1 LQYKN
6 IKPDLERT
14 GCTPD
19 KYAAHL
25 SGQEQTLAKGP
36 SFKGF
41 VICKGGPLAKTIT
54 GKNVSNHTSIF
65 DKVIR
70 YNDAETVRGL
80 GLYPYFREIE
90 SGQDTE
96 VIIQGKKVLMLGSN
110 SYLGLTNDPRVKK
123 AAIDAIEKYGTGCA
137 GSRFL
142 NGSLDIHTA
151 LEERLA
157 AFVDKEAAVVFSTG
171 FMANLGFIAAVVQ
184 RGDYILA
191 DRLDHASII
200 DGANLSFGRL
210 KRFEHNDPSSLE
222 AVLKSIPLE
231 AGKLIVIDGI
241 FSMDGD
247 IADLPRIV
255 PLAEKYNTAVMVD
268 DAHSL
273 GVIGPRGEGTAAHF
287 GLQDRIDAIMG
298 TFSKSLATVGGFI
311 AGNAKLIDF
320 LRHTS
325 RALMFSASLP
335 PASVAAVMK
344 SLDIIEQEPE
354 RREAL
359 WENTTAMAEGL
370 VDLGYDIG
378 SSNTPVIPI
387 LIGGMKKTFRMCIRL
402 QEEGVFVN
410 PVVPP
415 AVPQNRSLI
424 RISLMAT
431 HTRQQIDM
439 ALSYLKKVGR
449 ELNVI

>member
-1 LQYKN
+1 M
-6 IKPDLERT
+6 
-14 GCTPD
+14 
-19 KYAAHL
+19 
-25 SGQEQTLAKGP
+25 
-36 SFKGF
+36 
-41 VICKGGPLAKTIT
+41 KTIT
-54 GKNVSNHTSIF
+54 GKNVNNHTSIF
-65 DKVIR
+65 DKVVR
-70 YNDAETVRGL
+70 YNDAETVRRL

-90 SGQDTE
+90 SAQDTE

-110 SYLGLTNDPRVKK
+110 SYLGLTSDPRVKK

-157 AFVDKEAAVVFSTG
+157 AFVDKETAIIFSTG

-268 DAHSL
+268 DAHAL

-287 GLQDRIDAIMG
+287 GLQDKIDAIMG

-335 PASVAAVMK
+335 PASVAVVMK

-359 WENTTAMAEGL
+359 WENTKAMAEGL
-370 VDLGYDIG
+370 LDLRFDIG

-387 LIGGMKKTFRMCIRL
+387 FIGGMEKTFRMCMRL

-415 AVPQNRSLI
+415 AVPQNNSLI

-431 HTRQQIDM
+431 HTRQQIDT
-439 ALSYLKKVGR
+439 ALSSLKKVGR
-449 ELNVI
+449 EMNVI

>member
-1 LQYKN
+1 
-6 IKPDLERT
+6 
-14 GCTPD
+14 
-19 KYAAHL
+19 
-25 SGQEQTLAKGP
+25 
-36 SFKGF
+36 
-41 VICKGGPLAKTIT
+41 VKTIP
-54 GKNVSNHTSIF
+54 GKNVNSPTSIF
-65 DKVIR
+65 DKVVR
-70 YNDAETVRGL
+70 YNDVETVRGL

-90 SGQDTE
+90 SGQGTE
-96 VIIQGKKVLMLGSN
+96 VVIRGKKLLMLGSN

-151 LEERLA
+151 LEEKLA
-157 AFVDKEAAVVFSTG
+157 AFVDKEAAIIFSTG
-171 FMANLGFIAAVVQ
+171 FMANLGFIAAVVL

-191 DRLDHASII
+191 DSLDHASII

-210 KRFEHNDPSSLE
+210 RRFEHNDSSSLKT
-222 AVLKSIPLE
+222 ALKSIPLE

-255 PLAEKYNTAVMVD
+255 PLAEKYNAAVMVD
-268 DAHSL
+268 DAHSI
-273 GVIGPRGEGTAAHF
+273 GVIGPKGDGTAAHF

-335 PASVAAVMK
+335 PASVAAAMK
-344 SLDIIEQEPE
+344 ALDIIEQEPE

-359 WENTTAMAEGL
+359 WENTKAMVRGL
-370 VDLGYDIG
+370 LDLGYDIG

-387 LIGGMKKTFRMCIRL
+387 LIGGMEKTFKMCMLL

-415 AVPQNRSLI
+415 AVPQNSSLI

-431 HTRQQIDM
+431 HTRQQIEM
-439 ALSYLKKVGR
+439 ALSCLKKVGR
-449 ELNVI
+449 EMNVI

>member
-1 LQYKN
+1 VFIYK
-6 IKPDLERT
+6 
-14 GCTPD
+14 
-19 KYAAHL
+19 
-25 SGQEQTLAKGP
+25 
-36 SFKGF
+36 
-41 VICKGGPLAKTIT
+41 
-54 GKNVSNHTSIF
+54 
-65 DKVIR
+65 
-70 YNDAETVRGL
+70 DAENVRKS

-142 NGSLDIHTA
+142 NGNLDIHTI

-157 AFVDKEAAVVFSTG
+157 AFVDKKAAIIFSTG
-171 FMANLGFIAAVVQ
+171 FMANLGFIATIVQ
-184 RGDYILA
+184 RGEYIIA
-191 DRLDHASII
+191 DRFDHASII

-222 AVLKSIPLE
+222 AVLKSIPFE
-231 AGKLIVIDGI
+231 AGKLVIVDGI

-255 PLAEKYNTAVMVD
+255 SLAEKYNSAVMVD

-273 GVIGPRGEGTAAHF
+273 GVIGPKGDGTAAHF

-311 AGNAKLIDF
+311 AGDAKLIDF

-335 PASVAAVMK
+335 PASVATVMK
-344 SLDIIEQEPE
+344 SLDIIEEEPW
-354 RREAL
+354 RRETL
-359 WENTTAMAEGL
+359 WENTKTMADGL
-370 VDLGYDIG
+370 IDSGYDIG

-387 LIGGMKKTFRMCIRL
+387 LIGEMEKAFRMCIRL

-410 PVVPP
+410 PVVSP
-415 AVPQNRSLI
+415 AVPRDCSLI

-439 ALSYLKKVGR
+439 ALDTFKKVGQ
-449 ELNVI
+449 EMNII

>member
-1 LQYKN
+1 M
-6 IKPDLERT
+6 
-14 GCTPD
+14 
-19 KYAAHL
+19 
-25 SGQEQTLAKGP
+25 
-36 SFKGF
+36 
-41 VICKGGPLAKTIT
+41 KTIT
-54 GKNVSNHTSIF
+54 GKNVNNHTSIF
-65 DKVIR
+65 DKVVR

-222 AVLKSIPLE
+222 TVLKSIPLE

-335 PASVAAVMK
+335 PASVAAVMT

-439 ALSYLKKVGR
+439 ALSCLKKVGR

>member
-1 LQYKN
+1 M
-6 IKPDLERT
+6 
-14 GCTPD
+14 
-19 KYAAHL
+19 
-25 SGQEQTLAKGP
+25 
-36 SFKGF
+36 
-41 VICKGGPLAKTIT
+41 KTIT
-54 GKNVSNHTSIF
+54 GKNVNNHTSIF

-70 YNDAETVRGL
+70 YNVAETVRGL

-157 AFVDKEAAVVFSTG
+157 AFVDKEAAIIFSTG

-222 AVLKSIPLE
+222 TVLKSIPLE

-273 GVIGPRGEGTAAHF
+273 GVIGPKGEGTAAHF

-335 PASVAAVMK
+335 PASVATVMK

-359 WENTTAMAEGL
+359 WENTKAMAEGL
-370 VDLGYDIG
+370 VDLKYDIG

-387 LIGGMKKTFRMCIRL
+387 LIGGMKKTFRMCMRL

-415 AVPQNRSLI
+415 AVPQNSSLL

-439 ALSYLKKVGR
+439 ALSCLKKVGR

>member
-1 LQYKN
+1 
-6 IKPDLERT
+6 
-14 GCTPD
+14 
-19 KYAAHL
+19 
-25 SGQEQTLAKGP
+25 
-36 SFKGF
+36 
-41 VICKGGPLAKTIT
+41 VINP
-54 GKNVSNHTSIF
+54 TSILH
-65 DKVIR
+65 KIVM
-70 YNDAETVRGL
+70 YNDAETVRKL

-96 VIIQGKKVLMLGSN
+96 VIIRGKKVLMLGSN

-123 AAIDAIEKYGTGCA
+123 AAIAAIEKYGTGCA

-151 LEERLA
+151 LEDRLA
-157 AFVDKEAAVVFSTG
+157 KFVGKEAATIFSTG
-171 FMANLGFIAAVVQ
+171 FMANLGFISAVAQ

-222 AVLKSIPLE
+222 TALKSIPLE

-255 PLAEKYNTAVMVD
+255 PLAEKYNTAIMVD
-268 DAHSL
+268 DAHAL
-273 GVIGPRGEGTAAHF
+273 GVIGPKGEGTAAHF
-287 GLQDRIDAIMG
+287 GLQDRIHAIMG

-311 AGNAKLIDF
+311 AGDTKLIDF
-320 LRHTS
+320 LRHNS

-344 SLDIIEQEPE
+344 SLDIIDQEPE

-359 WENTTAMAEGL
+359 WENTRAMSTGL
-370 VDLGYDIG
+370 LDLHYDIG

-387 LIGGMKKTFRMCIRL
+387 LIGGMEKTFKMCIRL

-415 AVPQNRSLI
+415 AVPQNKSLI

-439 ALSYLKKVGR
+439 ALSCLKKVGR
-449 ELNVI
+449 EMNVI